1 MALLWGISIGKSCEQ
16 DQETTSESQAPIS
29 VKKKEKSQLL
39 HNKEWAHHGWR

>member
-39 HNKEWAHHGWR
+39 HNKE